1 LFIVPNA
8 GDELISW
15 EPDQSHRDY
24 RPLLTD
30 RGYELAVKR
39 DNMSALLTCSDSGSL
54 RRRTFSTAELLHER
68 FRRDLSAQNPR
79 MVESSTEEAKIMI
92 KALLAG
98 AVVIGAV
105 VVAKRHVLSRDGFDI
120 ERFIERMPDNA
131 PPKWAFQNITAIR
144 ENTDRIL
151 ELLDGQR
158 KTGTGEKSAP
168 LDEGAA

>member
-1 LFIVPNA
+1 
-8 GDELISW
+8 
-15 EPDQSHRDY
+15 
-24 RPLLTD
+24 
-30 RGYELAVKR
+30 
-39 DNMSALLTCSDSGSL
+39 
-54 RRRTFSTAELLHER
+54 
-68 FRRDLSAQNPR
+68 
-79 MVESSTEEAKIMI
+79 MI

-120 ERFIERMPDNA
+120 ESFIERMPDNA

-151 ELLDGQR
+151 ELLDAQR
-158 KTGTGEKSAP
+158 KTDSGEESAP